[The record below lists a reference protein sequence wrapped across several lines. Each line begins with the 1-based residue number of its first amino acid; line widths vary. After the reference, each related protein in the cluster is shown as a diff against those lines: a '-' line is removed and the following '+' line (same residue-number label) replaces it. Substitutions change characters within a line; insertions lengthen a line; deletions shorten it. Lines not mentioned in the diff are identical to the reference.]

1 MHAVDPGRGPAPT
14 DAACAARTPPPL
26 QVQTREECERML
38 DQMLP
43 PAFDRSL
50 VQPIAQRLMEGQVSR

>member
-1 MHAVDPGRGPAPT
+1 
-14 DAACAARTPPPL
+14 
-26 QVQTREECERML
+26 VQTREECERML